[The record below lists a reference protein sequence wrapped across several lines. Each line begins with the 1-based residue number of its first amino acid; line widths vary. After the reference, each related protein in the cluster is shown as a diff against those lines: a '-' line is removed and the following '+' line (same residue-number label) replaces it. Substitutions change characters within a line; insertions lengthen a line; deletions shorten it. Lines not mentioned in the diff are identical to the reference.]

1 MKPFHRLGHTSITPR
16 ITVTQ
21 PNSDFAA
28 GCAVSRG
35 AAVGLDIESDARL
48 TRKDPLALARRYFSP
63 AELADLEGE
72 LPQVSFSDLYKQVR
86 PQQNHSARH
95 WPCALSAT
103 GAETDGRA
111 CSRSIRG
118 VPSTATLSVRWR
130 SPGMADEGERRHHFL
145 RLWTLKEAYVKAL
158 GRGIRAR
165 PGLQSFTMSLD
176 SGVSNDSGGGSS
188 ASGASG
194 GSGSSVSSGGGGSS
208 SGGSSNGVS
217 QSAASSQQG
226 GAGVSQ
232 GEAAGSAV
240 PAISF
245 ISAAEPEQEDSW
257 RFRLLEPQPG
267 FTAALCLQQLEG
279 GAEVGH
285 SGASLSMWRTVPL
298 LREEVFV
305 EAGRLLAASA
315 AWRRQQD

>member
-1 MKPFHRLGHTSITPR
+1 M
-16 ITVTQ
+16 
-21 PNSDFAA
+21 A
-28 GCAVSRG
+28 
-35 AAVGLDIESDARL
+35 L
-48 TRKDPLALARRYFSP
+48 T
-63 AELADLEGE
+63 G
-72 LPQVSFSDLYKQVR
+72 
-86 PQQNHSARH
+86 
-95 WPCALSAT
+95 
-103 GAETDGRA
+103 
-111 CSRSIRG
+111 I
-118 VPSTATLSVRWR
+118 
-130 SPGMADEGERRHHFL
+130 ADEGERRHHFL

-158 GRGIRAR
+158 GRGIRTR
-165 PGLQSFTMSLD
+165 PGLQSFTMSLGGQN
-176 SGVSNDSGGGSS
+176 SGVSSDSGGGSS
-188 ASGASG
+188 GSGASG
-194 GSGSSVSSGGGGSS
+194 GSGSSGSGGGGGGSRS
-208 SGGSSNGVS
+208 GSSNGVS

-232 GEAAGSAV
+232 GEAAGSADV

-245 ISAAEPEQEDSW
+245 TSAAEPEQEDSW